1 VSSRQILVIED
12 EFLIGLEIHSLLAE
26 AGFGVVGPATTV
38 PAALK
43 HISEGNFDAA
53 LVDANLGGHSID
65 GVTAALAD
73 RGTPFILVTRQKKLT
88 TATSECAPYT
98 KAVRPSHRYRCR
110 SKAFSAALSAGILWL
125 DFRNGSWSCKNDLE
139 GRCRS
144 GSWILGTQATI
155 AAISSLMP
163 RIFMTR
169 VRL

>member
-12 EFLIGLEIHSLLAE
+12 EFLIGLEIHSLLTE

-73 RGTPFILVTRQKKLT
+73 RGTPFVLVTGYGRNSLPPQLANAPLVQKPFDPRT
-88 TATSECAPYT
+88 VID
-98 KAVRPSHRYRCR
+98 AV
-110 SKAFSAALSAGILWL
+110 
-125 DFRNGSWSCKNDLE
+125 
-139 GRCRS
+139 
-144 GSWILGTQATI
+144 Q
-155 AAISSLMP
+155 
-163 RIFMTR
+163 
-169 VRL
+169 RLLAQH